1 MNNQETASN
10 LRTMIE
16 YYTEL
21 TVEEH
26 LTNKI
31 NKDADKAWKK
41 ILKLIEKL
49 ELTAWIIKILY

>member
-1 MNNQETASN
+1 MNKQETASN

-21 TVEEH
+21 TVDEH

-31 NKDADKAWKK
+31 NRDADKAWKK

-49 ELTAWIIKILY
+49 EKTA